1 VQPLLEMAA
10 PASAAGT
17 GTASRGCADVHDE
30 RGDGR
35 NEQEQRGTDVQQHRH
50 DRRAPPSL
58 ARAGQPDRRPERP
71 ATGAHIGSSYFVS
84 FGGTPMT
91 LTPAPRAASI
101 AVITS

>member
-1 VQPLLEMAA
+1 MYDK
-10 PASAAGT
+10 
-17 GTASRGCADVHDE
+17 RRD
-30 RGDGR
+30 RGD
-35 NEQEQRGTDVQQHRH
+35 EQKERGTDVQEHRH
-50 DRRAPPSL
+50 DRRAPPSF

-84 FGGTPMT
+84 LGGTPMT